1 MAIRE
6 DSGAIIP
13 PKPLLRGW
21 SHGIAAG
28 AAMAVAWGLWQRSGD
43 GPRALS
49 IAVFGLA
56 MVELYC
62 VSATYHL
69 GDWTRE
75 QERWLQSLDHASIYF
90 LIAGSYTPLCV
101 NVLSGRQRTVMLA
114 AVWGCALAGF
124 VFSIWTERFS
134 SRARAALYLAM
145 GWFGVA
151 ALPTILAVLDTGA
164 LLMLLAAGLFYSI
177 GAVVYALER
186 PDPVPNVFGY
196 HEVFHLLVI
205 SGSAA
210 LVALVWIWVLPLTR
224 A

>member
-1 MAIRE
+1 MSAYC
-6 DSGAIIP
+6 
-13 PKPLLRGW
+13 RG
-21 SHGIAAG
+21 SSCTK
-28 AAMAVAWGLWQRSGD
+28 RSAE
-43 GPRALS
+43 PN
-49 IAVFGLA
+49 
-56 MVELYC
+56 
-62 VSATYHL
+62 SA
-69 GDWTRE
+69 
-75 QERWLQSLDHASIYF
+75 
-90 LIAGSYTPLCV
+90 
-101 NVLSGRQRTVMLA
+101 
-114 AVWGCALAGF
+114 
-124 VFSIWTERFS
+124 

-145 GWFGVA
+145 GWIGVA